1 MYCAFRLNPE
11 YDAELI
17 EYLSH
22 KKNKSRAIR
31 ELIRAGYTKATALDV
46 RQPEE
51 PQIIVREIV
60 KQPEKSAPEQQKN
73 QPEKLVWK
81 L

>member
-17 EYLSH
+17 EYLRH

-31 ELIRAGYTKATALDV
+31 ELIRVSYGKTTSLLAVK
-46 RQPEE
+46 QPEE
-51 PQIIVREIV
+51 PQIIVEEIV
-60 KQPEKSAPEQQKN
+60 KQQEQ
-73 QPEKLVWK
+73 
-81 L
+81 